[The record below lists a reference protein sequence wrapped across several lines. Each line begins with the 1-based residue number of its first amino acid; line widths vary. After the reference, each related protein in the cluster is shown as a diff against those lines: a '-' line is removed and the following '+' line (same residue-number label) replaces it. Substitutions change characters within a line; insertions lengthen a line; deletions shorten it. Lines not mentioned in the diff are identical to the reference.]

1 MLNYIGRV
9 LLILGIAFMVVGL
22 ILMLK
27 INIPLLGKLPGDIYM
42 RKGNFIF
49 YLPLTS
55 CILISIVVTLILR
68 IFGK

>member
-1 MLNYIGRV
+1 MVNYIGRV

>member
-1 MLNYIGRV
+1 MLHYLGRM
-9 LLILGIAFMVVGL
+9 LLILGLVFIAIGL

-27 INIPLLGKLPGDIYM
+27 INIPLLGKLPGDIYI

-55 CILISIVVTLILR
+55 CIFISIVVTLILR
-68 IFGK
+68 VFGK